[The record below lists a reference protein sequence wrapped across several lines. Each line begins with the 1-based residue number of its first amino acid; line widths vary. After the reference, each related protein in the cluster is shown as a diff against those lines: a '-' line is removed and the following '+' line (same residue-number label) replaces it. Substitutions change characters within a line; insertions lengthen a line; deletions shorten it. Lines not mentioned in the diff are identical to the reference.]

1 MPSPELGANMR
12 RREFITLLGSAAVAW
27 PLTAYAQQTSIPVIG
42 LLGSATA
49 KEWEPFTKAF
59 LQGLNAAG
67 MAEGRDVLIEYRWAD
82 SHYEL
87 LPQLATDLIQRRVT
101 VIAAFTTPSAVAAK
115 AATSVIPIV
124 FTTIGDPVQIGLVA
138 SLSRPGANL
147 TGVTYLNVELGPK
160 LLQLLHETVPT
171 AKTTALLVNPSNP
184 NAEALSRSVSDAAR
198 SLGLELHILNVTNKE
213 DIDQVFAT
221 AARLGVAGIV
231 MASDAFLNTHGEEL
245 ATLALRYRMPAI
257 FQTRAFAAAGGLMS
271 YGGDASEAYYQAG
284 AYTARVLKGEKP
296 ADLPVQQT
304 TKVELVVNSKTAKA
318 LGIDIPLSLIGRAN
332 EVIE

>member
-1 MPSPELGANMR
+1 
-12 RREFITLLGSAAVAW
+12 
-27 PLTAYAQQTSIPVIG
+27 
-42 LLGSATA
+42 
-49 KEWEPFTKAF
+49 
-59 LQGLNAAG
+59 
-67 MAEGRDVLIEYRWAD
+67 
-82 SHYEL
+82 
-87 LPQLATDLIQRRVT
+87 
-101 VIAAFTTPSAVAAK
+101 
-115 AATSVIPIV
+115 
-124 FTTIGDPVQIGLVA
+124 
-138 SLSRPGANL
+138 
-147 TGVTYLNVELGPK
+147 
-160 LLQLLHETVPT
+160 
-171 AKTTALLVNPSNP
+171 
-184 NAEALSRSVSDAAR
+184 VSDAAR
-198 SLGLELHILNVTNKE
+198 SLGLELHIMNVTNKE

-231 MASDAFLNTHGEEL
+231 MATDAFLNTHGEEL